1 MLAPPR
7 ELSGVPCAPGSLGA
21 TTVAAAEIVWP
32 EIFATSVP
40 GSLVALN
47 NARPVASV
55 VTFWPPE
62 RSTAMLAN
70 RRPWESSTASV
81 ACAPATSL
89 GGRMIWRGA
98 GEACDFGGCWA
109 AATVADT
116 APSRVKTKRQLG
128 TLG

>member
-1 MLAPPR
+1 MLSPP
-7 ELSGVPCAPGSLGA
+7 EGLSGVPCAPGSLEA
-21 TTVAAAEIVWP
+21 TTGADVEIVWP

-89 GGRMIWRGA
+89 AGRIIWRGA

-116 APSRVKTKRQLG
+116 TASRVKANRQIG
-128 TLG
+128 TL